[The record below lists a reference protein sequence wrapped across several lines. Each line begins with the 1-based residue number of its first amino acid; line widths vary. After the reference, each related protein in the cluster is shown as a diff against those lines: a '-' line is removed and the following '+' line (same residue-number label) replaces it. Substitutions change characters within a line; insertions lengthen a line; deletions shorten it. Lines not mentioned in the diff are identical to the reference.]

1 MTAFIAFCLDIDEC
15 STNLH
20 SCQHGSCVNKYGGY
34 DCDCDAG
41 YSGQYCQQGAHDKL
55 ACFTYVR
62 TSAVVTCGWLL
73 ALLVRRMY
81 IDWSVALSL

>member
-1 MTAFIAFCLDIDEC
+1 MNAVVACRLDINEC
-15 STNLH
+15 TEDRH
-20 SCQHGSCVNKYGGY
+20 SCQHGRCVNKYGGY

-62 TSAVVTCGWLL
+62 TSAVVTCGLMF
-73 ALLVRRMY
+73 ALLVRRTGMY
-81 IDWSVALSL
+81 VD